1 MDVSNLKYE
10 PKEVKIYLG
19 FEEVMVKSYISSK
32 EKSDIIKAIMQEVF
46 QGMIIDQVKLDALFN
61 AYIILNYTDIE
72 VPHEMLNPESLMELF
87 DYFEYHGYIS
97 SIINEIPKNE
107 YNALVGYLKDTIDD
121 FNKVKTS
128 AKGAIESL
136 VSSIPAAMEEIKRII
151 DEMDIDSL
159 STLKGIYS
167 QFES

>member
-1 MDVSNLKYE
+1 MDVKNLDYK

-32 EKSDIIKAIMQEVF
+32 DKSDIIKAVSQEAL
-46 QGMIIDQVKLDALFN
+46 QDIIVDQVKLDALFN
-61 AYIILNYTDIE
+61 AYIILNYTDVEI
-72 VPHEMLNPESLMELF
+72 PHEKLNPSDLMEIY
-87 DYFEYHGYIS
+87 DYFEYHDYMS

-107 YNALVGYLKDTIDD
+107 YEALVVYLKNTIDD
-121 FNKVKTS
+121 FNRVKTS
-128 AKGAIESL
+128 TKGAIESL
-136 VSSIPAAMEEIKRII
+136 VSSVPAAMEEIKRII